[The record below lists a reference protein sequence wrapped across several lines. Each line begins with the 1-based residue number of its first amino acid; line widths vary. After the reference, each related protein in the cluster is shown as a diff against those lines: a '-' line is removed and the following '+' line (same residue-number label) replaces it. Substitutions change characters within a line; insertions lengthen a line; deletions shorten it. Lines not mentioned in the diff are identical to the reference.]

1 MDKQVTWDQ
10 VLARNAKSLKDD
22 VRRLASGEKSLRHV
36 RTGFRD
42 LDSSFGGVRIG
53 VPTEVI
59 AHTGDGKSALLRQFA
74 EGCAK
79 DGGGV
84 LWLVGEDPEDA
95 TAERQFSGDTGIDS
109 QDIGRLDLSAA
120 QLAQIELSVKQAAPW
135 AKLILPVFDRPSID
149 EVLQM
154 VDETTTIGGAPLREV
169 ILDYVQIFGDANNLE
184 AEVAR
189 LGLEMQTRSKE
200 RRLAVLLGSQVANDV
215 VKRGR
220 DRYQATHDIGAMRPS
235 IGDTEWCKR
244 LEKTVKAVWSMF
256 RPNRWARE
264 FGDANAIDDYAEL
277 HVIKQN
283 FGSMGWIPLRWD
295 GPTTRFSD
303 GEAQ

>member
-1 MDKQVTWDQ
+1 MVDTWDQ
-10 VLARNAKSLKDD
+10 ILARNAKSLRED
-22 VRRLASGEKSLRHV
+22 VRRRASGEKSLRHI

-42 LDSSFGGVRIG
+42 LDNSFGGVRIG

-74 EGCAK
+74 EGCAR

-95 TAERQFSGDTGIDS
+95 TAERQFAGDTGIDS
-109 QDIGRLDLSAA
+109 MDIGRL
-120 QLAQIELSVKQAAPW
+120 ELSKEQLEQIDLAVKQAGPW
-135 AKLILPVFDRPSID
+135 AKRIAPVFDLMTVD
-149 EVLQM
+149 EALAA

-169 ILDYVQIFGDANNLE
+169 VLDYVQIFGDANNLE

-189 LGLEMQTRSKE
+189 LGLEMQSRSKE
-200 RRLAVLLGSQVANDV
+200 RRLAVLLGSQVSNDV

-220 DRYQATHDIGAMRPS
+220 ERYQATHDISSMRPS

-256 RPNRWARE
+256 RPGRWKRE
-264 FGDANAIDDYAEL
+264 FGDANERDDYAEL

-303 GEAQ
+303 GDSS

>member
-1 MDKQVTWDQ
+1 MDTWDQ
-10 VLARNAKSLKDD
+10 VLVRNAKSLKED
-22 VRRLASGEKSLRHV
+22 VRRRASGEKSLRHI
-36 RTGFRD
+36 RTGFKE
-42 LDSSFGGVRIG
+42 LDDAYGGVRIG

-74 EGCAK
+74 EGCAR

-109 QDIGRLDLSAA
+109 MDIGRLELSAA
-120 QLAQIELSVKQAAPW
+120 QLDQIDLAVKQAGPW
-135 AKLILPVFDRPSID
+135 AKRIAPVFDLMTVD
-149 EVLQM
+149 EVLQT
-154 VDETTTIGGAPLREV
+154 VDETTTIGGSPLREV
-169 ILDYVQIFGDANNLE
+169 VLDYVQIFGDANNLE

-200 RRLAVLLGSQVANDV
+200 RRLAVLLGSQVSNDV

-220 DRYQATHDIGAMRPS
+220 ERYMATHDIGSMRPS

-244 LEKTVKAVWSMF
+244 LEKTVKAVWSMY
-256 RPNRWARE
+256 RPGRWQKE
-264 FGDANAIDDYAEL
+264 FGDPNATDNHAEL
-277 HVIKQN
+277 HIIKQN

-303 GEAQ
+303 GEL

>member
-1 MDKQVTWDQ
+1 METWDK
-10 VLARNAKSLKDD
+10 VLARNAKLLRED
-22 VRRLASGEKSLRHV
+22 VRRRASGEKSLRHI
-36 RTGFRD
+36 RTGFRE
-42 LDSSFGGVRIG
+42 LDGTFGGVRIG

-74 EGCAK
+74 EGCAR

-95 TAERQFSGDTGIDS
+95 TAERQFAGDTGIDS
-109 QDIGRLDLSAA
+109 MDIGRLELGDRQLDQIDLA
-120 QLAQIELSVKQAAPW
+120 VRQAGPW
-135 AKLILPVFDRPSID
+135 AKHILPVFDLMTVD
-149 EVLQM
+149 EVLST
-154 VDETTTIGGAPLREV
+154 VDGTTTIGGAPLREV
-169 ILDYVQIFGDANNLE
+169 VLDYVQIFGDANNLE

-200 RRLAVLLGSQVANDV
+200 RRLAVLLGSQVSNDV

-220 DRYQATHDIGAMRPS
+220 DRFLATHDVASMRPS

-244 LEKTVKAVWSMF
+244 LEKTVKAVWSMY
-256 RPNRWARE
+256 RPGRWLKE
-264 FGDANAIDDYAEL
+264 FGDANAVDDHAEL

-283 FGSMGWIPLRWD
+283 FGSMGWIPLKWD

-303 GEAQ
+303 GDH

>member
-1 MDKQVTWDQ
+1 MVDSWDQ
-10 VLARNAKSLKDD
+10 VLVRNAKSLRED
-22 VRRLASGEKSLRHV
+22 VQRRASGEKSLRHI

-42 LDSSFGGVRIG
+42 LDTTFGGVRIG

-95 TAERQFSGDTGIDS
+95 TAERQFAGDTGIDS
-109 QDIGRLDLSAA
+109 MDIGRLELNTA
-120 QLAQIELSVKQAAPW
+120 QLEQIDLAVKQAGPW
-135 AKLILPVFDRPSID
+135 AKRIAPVFDLMTVD
-149 EVLQM
+149 EVLQI
-154 VDETTTIGGAPLREV
+154 VDDTTTIGGAPLREV
-169 ILDYVQIFGDANNLE
+169 VLDYVQIFGDANNLE

-189 LGLEMQTRSKE
+189 LGLEMQQRSKE
-200 RRLAVLLGSQVANDV
+200 RRLAVLLGSQVSNDV

-220 DRYQATHDIGAMRPS
+220 ERYRATHDISDMRPS

-256 RPNRWARE
+256 RPGRWKKE
-264 FGDANAIDDYAEL
+264 FGDPDERDDYAEL

-283 FGSMGWIPLRWD
+283 FGGMGWISLRWD

-303 GEAQ
+303 GDAS

>member
-1 MDKQVTWDQ
+1 METWDRI
-10 VLARNAKSLKDD
+10 LARNAKSLRED
-22 VRRLASGEKSLRHV
+22 VRRRASGEKSLRHV
-36 RTGFRD
+36 RTGFRE
-42 LDSSFGGVRIG
+42 LDGSFGGVRIG

-74 EGCAK
+74 EGCAR

-109 QDIGRLDLSAA
+109 MDIGRLELTEQQLSQIDLA
-120 QLAQIELSVKQAAPW
+120 VKEAGPW
-135 AKLILPVFDRPSID
+135 AKRIAPVFDLLTVD
-149 EVLQM
+149 EALSAI
-154 VDETTTIGGAPLREV
+154 DETTTIGGAPLREV
-169 ILDYVQIFGDANNLE
+169 VLDYVQIFGDSNNLE
-184 AEVAR
+184 AEIAR
-189 LGLEMQTRSKE
+189 LGNEMQARSKE
-200 RRLAVLLGSQVANDV
+200 RRLAILLGSQVSNDV

-220 DRYQATHDIGAMRPS
+220 DRFQQTHDVGAMRPS

-244 LEKTVKAVWSMF
+244 LEKSVKAVWAMY
-256 RPNRWARE
+256 RPNRWRRE
-264 FGDANAIDDYAEL
+264 FGDESVADDCAEL

-283 FGSMGWIPLRWD
+283 FGSMGWINLKWD

-303 GEAQ
+303 GDSQ

>member
-1 MDKQVTWDQ
+1 MDTWDQ
-10 VLARNAKSLKDD
+10 VLVRNAKSLKED
-22 VRRLASGEKSLRHV
+22 VRRRALGEKSLRHI

-74 EGCAK
+74 EGCAR

-95 TAERQFSGDTGIDS
+95 TAERQFAGDTGIDS
-109 QDIGRLDLSAA
+109 MDIGRLELSTA
-120 QLAQIELSVKQAAPW
+120 QLDQIDLAVKQAAPW
-135 AKLILPVFDRPSID
+135 AKRIAPVFDLMTVD
-149 EVLQM
+149 EVLQT
-154 VDETTTIGGAPLREV
+154 VDETTTIGGSPLREV
-169 ILDYVQIFGDANNLE
+169 VLDYVQIFGDANNLE

-200 RRLAVLLGSQVANDV
+200 RRLAVLLGSQVSNDV

-220 DRYQATHDIGAMRPS
+220 ERYQQTHDIGAMRPS

-256 RPNRWARE
+256 RPNRWAKE
-264 FGDANAIDDYAEL
+264 FGDAGAVDDVAEL

-283 FGSMGWIPLRWD
+283 FGSMGWIPLKWD

-303 GEAQ
+303 GDSQ

>member
-1 MDKQVTWDQ
+1 MSDQMTWDK
-10 VLARNAKSLKDD
+10 VLARNAKSLRED
-22 VRRLASGEKSLRHV
+22 VRRRASGEKSLRHI

-42 LDSSFGGVRIG
+42 LDEGYGGVRIG

-74 EGCAK
+74 EGCAR

-84 LWLVGEDPEDA
+84 IWLVGEDPEDA
-95 TAERQFSGDTGIDS
+95 TAERQFSGDTGINS
-109 QDIGRLDLSAA
+109 MDIGRLDIDDRQLS
-120 QLAQIELSVKQAAPW
+120 QIDLAVKQAGPW
-135 AKLILPVFDRPSID
+135 AKHILPVFDLMD
-149 EVLQM
+149 VNEVLRT
-154 VDETTTIGGAPLREV
+154 VDATTTIGGAPLREV
-169 ILDYVQIFGDANNLE
+169 VLDYVQIFGDANNLE

-189 LGLEMQTRSKE
+189 LGLGMQTRSKE
-200 RRLAVLLGSQVANDV
+200 RRLAVLLGSQVSNDV

-220 DRYQATHDIGAMRPS
+220 ERFLQTHDISAMRPS

-244 LEKTVKAVWSMF
+244 LEKTVKAVWAMY
-256 RPNRWARE
+256 RPNRWRKE
-264 FGDANAIDDYAEL
+264 FGEGVVDDYAEL